1 MPTTLLIV
9 YRVLGTVLFAL
20 AAAAIVEK
28 YRTVRGAVLLPARVL
43 ECRRASSTS
52 NSRGAGGYRYLVE
65 LYANGRRLELETNDA
80 FWFRHDKDKGK
91 VLQVWYN
98 PNARCVERKSWETEF
113 FAAVLAVIGAALL
126 TFVLTLVFMQGAEA
140 MTEAISRA
148 VAVLVIACPCSLG
161 LATPTA
167 LMVGTGRAAGMGIL
181 IKSADA
187 LETAF
192 AQAKTNAGS
201 EKPTVIIANTIKG
214 KGVSFMENNI
224 LWHYRTPQG
233 EEYDAALAELE
244 AQRP

>member
-52 NSRGAGGYRYLVE
+52 NSRGAGGSTSPGAAAGGYRYLVE

-126 TFVLTLVFMQGAEA
+126 
-140 MTEAISRA
+140 
-148 VAVLVIACPCSLG
+148 
-161 LATPTA
+161 
-167 LMVGTGRAAGMGIL
+167 L
-181 IKSADA
+181 I
-187 LETAF
+187 
-192 AQAKTNAGS
+192 
-201 EKPTVIIANTIKG
+201 
-214 KGVSFMENNI
+214 
-224 LWHYRTPQG
+224 R
-233 EEYDAALAELE
+233 
-244 AQRP
+244 